1 METSIDNM
9 NESNQSIE
17 LTPPIL
23 GANNNTAATRFLN
36 LEKKIEDLIKV
47 VSLLDKKNF
56 MLENLVSDLAKKN
69 DENEKYIRS
78 QDVYS
83 RRNNVEFCN
92 IPENVSDDRLEE
104 HIIKILKS
112 INVDI
117 NSYDIVAVHRIG
129 KKLNN
134 RSRNVI
140 IRFVNRK
147 DAYRCLKLRYRL
159 KNSTSYKRI
168 FITENLCP
176 TNKRIF
182 NALYKLKKSEVIHAV
197 WSYNGNIFYKID
209 ETDEHQNAECLD
221 DILYLFDNTVEDNDQ
236 NINQNNEASQES

>member
-159 KNSTSYKRI
+159 TNSTCIKESLSQKI
-168 FITENLCP
+168 FVLPIKGSSMHF
-176 TNKRIF
+176 TN
-182 NALYKLKKSEVIHAV
+182 
-197 WSYNGNIFYKID
+197 
-209 ETDEHQNAECLD
+209 
-221 DILYLFDNTVEDNDQ
+221 
-236 NINQNNEASQES
+236 